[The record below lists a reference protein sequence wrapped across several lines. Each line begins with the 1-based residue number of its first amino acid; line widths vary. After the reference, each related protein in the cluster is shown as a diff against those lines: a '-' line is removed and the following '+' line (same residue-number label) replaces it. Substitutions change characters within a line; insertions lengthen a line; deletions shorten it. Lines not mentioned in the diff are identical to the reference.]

1 MVCSVCVEPCFVW
14 EPDIMQRAA
23 THRFSLRSSNT
34 IGLILCAGLCH
45 SVAVGQTSLS
55 FTEVT
60 DTAGLSGALRD
71 VAAGSRYSAMHGGGA
86 VGDFNN
92 DGYHDIFILTGGGS
106 PDRLYINNGDG
117 TFTDRAPEWGLDLSQ
132 HSFGA
137 SAADYNN
144 DGYLDYEELDKQMRS
159 AMLKHFLTE
168 EQNAK
173 KHSGQLF
180 NVSHDCF
187 LLRSIR
193 LAVNLAS

>member
-1 MVCSVCVEPCFVW
+1 MQVDITKVNMELIKKWVSDKLSSLLGFEDEEVSDVW
-14 EPDIMQRAA
+14 
-23 THRFSLRSSNT
+23 SK
-34 IGLILCAGLCH
+34 GW
-45 SVAVGQTSLS
+45 
-55 FTEVT
+55 
-60 DTAGLSGALRD
+60 
-71 VAAGSRYSAMHGGGA
+71 VAAKFQEHFLKM
-86 VGDFNN
+86 D
-92 DGYHDIFILTGGGS
+92 T
-106 PDRLYINNGDG
+106 
-117 TFTDRAPEWGLDLSQ
+117 
-132 HSFGA
+132 
-137 SAADYNN
+137 NN